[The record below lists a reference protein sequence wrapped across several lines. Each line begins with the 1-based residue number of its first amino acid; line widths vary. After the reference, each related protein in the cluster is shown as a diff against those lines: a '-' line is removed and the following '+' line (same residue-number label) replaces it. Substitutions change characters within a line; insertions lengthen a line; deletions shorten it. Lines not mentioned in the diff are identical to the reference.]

1 MLVTTQR
8 TAREAAAP
16 TLGLVLILT
25 LSLAAGITPF
35 ATDLYLPAFPSMT
48 LDLDTSASV
57 VQLTLTAFLVGAG
70 CGQLVFGPLSDRFG
84 RVAPLTVGMVVYLV
98 ASIAAAT
105 APSIAILVLARF
117 VQGFSGASGIV
128 IGRAIIADLAQGA
141 EAARAMS
148 ILLMVSVISPVLA
161 PVVGSVLTE
170 PIGWRGLLWIVTGMA
185 CAALAAVLLFVRE
198 TNPRHAGSTASPR
211 ARGETRRALLSR
223 GYLGNLFAFSLSFAM
238 MMAYISASPFLFQ
251 TVIGLGE
258 IEFGVV
264 FGVFTLMLMVV
275 AGVSARLTHRVQVPT
290 LARWGLRLGLGSCA
304 VLTLLVLAGT
314 APYWLVIPIATAVAS
329 LGLVFGNVAAL
340 AMGKVPSAAGM
351 ASAVLGFTQ
360 HLLGGATV
368 PLVGIAGEHATLP
381 LALTMLVAAGGAN
394 LAFRIARN

>member
-1 MLVTTQR
+1 
-8 TAREAAAP
+8 
-16 TLGLVLILT
+16 
-25 LSLAAGITPF
+25 
-35 ATDLYLPAFPSMT
+35 
-48 LDLDTSASV
+48 
-57 VQLTLTAFLVGAG
+57 
-70 CGQLVFGPLSDRFG
+70 
-84 RVAPLTVGMVVYLV
+84 
-98 ASIAAAT
+98 
-105 APSIAILVLARF
+105 
-117 VQGFSGASGIV
+117 
-128 IGRAIIADLAQGA
+128 
-141 EAARAMS
+141 
-148 ILLMVSVISPVLA
+148 
-161 PVVGSVLTE
+161 
-170 PIGWRGLLWIVTGMA
+170 
-185 CAALAAVLLFVRE
+185 
-198 TNPRHAGSTASPR
+198 
-211 ARGETRRALLSR
+211 
-223 GYLGNLFAFSLSFAM
+223 M

-381 LALTMLVAAGGAN
+381 LAITMLVAAAGAN
-394 LAFRIARN
+394 LAFRVARN